1 MGRFSKESV
10 SSKRPIQIPAEALD
24 ELRRLE
30 SGDYSY
36 RMEDLVNLVNAAALR
51 FLPLSVEADGRI
63 KGEFTIRT
71 LRHYQTLGCL
81 DTPELVGRV
90 AIYRYRHYLQAL
102 LIRKLL
108 FEGFSSKQLKDFT
121 TNRTNDSLLDL
132 LMRDVEV
139 EEKPSSQPK
148 FHYPKSDVVPAEQWT
163 ELTLTPDMT
172 IKVRGAHQ
180 ALTKTQYK
188 GLLRQALKAI
198 QSRLD

>member
-1 MGRFSKESV
+1 MVFLLPYRGVV

-24 ELRRLE
+24 ELRMLE
-30 SGDYSY
+30 RADYSY
-36 RMEDLVNLVNAAALR
+36 RMEDLVALVNAAALR
-51 FLPLSVEADGRI
+51 FLQLSVESDGRI

-108 FEGFSSKQLKDFT
+108 FEGFSSKQIKDFT

-132 LMRDVEV
+132 LMRYVEV
-139 EEKPSSQPK
+139 AESSAQRSK
-148 FHYPKSDVVPAEQWT
+148 
-163 ELTLTPDMT
+163 
-172 IKVRGAHQ
+172 
-180 ALTKTQYK
+180 
-188 GLLRQALKAI
+188 
-198 QSRLD
+198 

>member
-1 MGRFSKESV
+1 M

-24 ELRRLE
+24 ELRMLE
-30 SGDYSY
+30 RADYSY
-36 RMEDLVNLVNAAALR
+36 RMEDLVALVNAAALR
-51 FLPLSVEADGRI
+51 FLPLSVESDGRI

-108 FEGFSSKQLKDFT
+108 FEGFSSKQIKDFT

-139 EEKPSSQPK
+139 AESSARRPQAIRVHRENAPK
-148 FHYPKSDVVPAEQWT
+148 AEQWT
-163 ELTLTPDMT
+163 ELKLDSEIA
-172 IKVRGAHQ
+172 IKIRGAHQ
-180 ALTKTQYK
+180 ALTESQYK
-188 GLLRQALKAI
+188 ALLKQALKAI
-198 QSRLD
+198 QARLG